1 MFITLKA
8 QYIHEYHTLKALFIE
23 SAEQGDDFQA
33 TELMLRMTS
42 LAKKIDNMES
52 TQ

>member
-1 MFITLKA
+1 MTITYKA
-8 QYIHEYHTLKALFIE
+8 QLIHEFHTLKALFIE

-33 TELMLRMTS
+33 TELMFRMNA